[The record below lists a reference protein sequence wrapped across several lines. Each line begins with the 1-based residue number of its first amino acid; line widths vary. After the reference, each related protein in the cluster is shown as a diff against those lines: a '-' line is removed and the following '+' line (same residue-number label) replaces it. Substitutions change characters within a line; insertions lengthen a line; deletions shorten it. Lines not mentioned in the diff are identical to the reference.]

1 MDGVLIDLLN
11 AKWNTFVKSKFYKQ
25 FFTFAFY
32 FLITLVCFTLRPG
45 PPTKPTTN
53 TPINNTNTT
62 PLSNSTVPNLSTSLF
77 NNTLLKSDQNYSK
90 LTPIKENATDEDSEM
105 EEWWDN
111 LTEECRLMK
120 FDSNLT
126 KIRLTAEVCMLLG
139 AFAYLLAAVREARFL
154 GGRMFFENLVITF
167 FYRYLKVFDEIII
180 FFSLDD
186 CPIESDVSVFL
197 YFNAYSTSVTSCLC

>member
-45 PPTKPTTN
+45 PPVKATTN
-53 TPINNTNTT
+53 IAT
-62 PLSNSTVPNLSTSLF
+62 NSTNAKVLLNLTLQNLSLTLPNGTSIRREQKHF
-77 NNTLLKSDQNYSK
+77 RKISA
-90 LTPIKENATDEDSEM
+90 ENITDEETEM

-111 LTEECRLMK
+111 LTEECRLMR

-126 KIRLTAEVCMLLG
+126 KIRLGAEAFMLLG

-154 GGRMFFENLVITF
+154 GGRMFFENLV
-167 FYRYLKVFDEIII
+167 K
-180 FFSLDD
+180 
-186 CPIESDVSVFL
+186 
-197 YFNAYSTSVTSCLC
+197 

>member
-32 FLITLVCFTLRPG
+32 FIITLICFTLRPG
-45 PPTKPTTN
+45 PPIKATTN
-53 TPINNTNTT
+53 TVV
-62 PLSNSTVPNLSTSLF
+62 NSTNVI
-77 NNTLLKSDQNYSK
+77 TLLNSTLQNVS
-90 LTPIKENATDEDSEM
+90 LTLLNGTSMKNEKKYLQKTIIKENITDEESEM
-105 EEWWDN
+105 EEWWDS

-126 KIRLTAEVCMLLG
+126 KIRLVAEACMLLG

-154 GGRMFFENLVITF
+154 GGRMFFENLVM
-167 FYRYLKVFDEIII
+167 
-180 FFSLDD
+180 
-186 CPIESDVSVFL
+186 
-197 YFNAYSTSVTSCLC
+197 

>member
-45 PPTKPTTN
+45 PPVKAATTVS
-53 TPINNTNTT
+53 T
-62 PLSNSTVPNLSTSLF
+62 NSTNATVSLNSTLKNLSLIMLNDTAIK
-77 NNTLLKSDQNYSK
+77 TEHKHLKKMS
-90 LTPIKENATDEDSEM
+90 TGENITDEETEM

-126 KIRLTAEVCMLLG
+126 KIRLGAEAFMLLG

-154 GGRMFFENLVITF
+154 GGRMFFENLVIRYIRCFNILYIVF
-167 FYRYLKVFDEIII
+167 FFR
-180 FFSLDD
+180 
-186 CPIESDVSVFL
+186 
-197 YFNAYSTSVTSCLC
+197 

>member
-1 MDGVLIDLLN
+1 MDFVVFSQDKDEHLELMDGVLIDLLN

-45 PPTKPTTN
+45 PPPKPAATAGNTTN
-53 TPINNTNTT
+53 ATT
-62 PLSNSTVPNLSTSLF
+62 HSNSTVLQNLTLTSLL
-77 NNTLLKSDQNYSK
+77 NYTTAKLLNVTVTKGND
-90 LTPIKENATDEDSEM
+90 TEEESEM

-120 FDSNLT
+120 LDSDLA

-139 AFAYLLAAVREARFL
+139 AFAYLAAAVREARFL
-154 GGRMFFENLVITF
+154 GGRMFFENLVI
-167 FYRYLKVFDEIII
+167 
-180 FFSLDD
+180 SH
-186 CPIESDVSVFL
+186 S
-197 YFNAYSTSVTSCLC
+197 